1 MKLIQGIAD
10 IRKTLSQFLPKM
22 EVSIHDTISWQISW
36 RVSCSTFFRWPL
48 FQDLSRLLKSYTR
61 GKKWRLRLRRTKPN
75 LTKNTFIDSR
85 TIEERIPFSVRNLIH
100 RGIYGWICCAR
111 KEETGGREV
120 VVALP
125 VRG

>member
-1 MKLIQGIAD
+1 MIQYR
-10 IRKTLSQFLPKM
+10 RKYLGEYLA
-22 EVSIHDTISWQISW
+22 
-36 RVSCSTFFRWPL
+36 RL
-48 FQDLSRLLKSYTR
+48 FSLASFPRSRLLKSYTR

-111 KEETGGREV
+111 KEETGRE